1 MGGTGFPST
10 PFVLSLSK
18 ERTALWAKGWLRLR
32 PNQSGCILELAYIMM
47 RAHGSFRFS
56 AVGLGMGRATI
67 FRHKQSRLALIRT
80 AWLIGRV
87 GRCDPPRYFVV

>member
-1 MGGTGFPST
+1 
-10 PFVLSLSK
+10 
-18 ERTALWAKGWLRLR
+18 
-32 PNQSGCILELAYIMM
+32 MM
-47 RAHGSFRFS
+47 RAQGSFRFS
-56 AVGLGMGRATI
+56 AVGLRMGRVTI